1 MRRLL
6 RGQLRFLRRVSVRK
20 HLVIASRGSALA
32 LWQANYVKSCLE
44 ELDPTLTASIKIIK
58 TRGDKITDVPLA
70 QVGGKGLFVKE
81 IEDALLDGRADL
93 AVHSMKDV
101 PMRLPDGLI
110 IGCMPKREA
119 ATDCYLSRKY
129 SSFEALPEG
138 ARVGTSSLRR
148 KTQLLYRRPDL
159 EIVNLRGNVDT
170 RLNKLRD
177 GQYDAIVLA
186 TAGLF
191 RLELSERF
199 ALPFDT
205 DTILPAA
212 GQGAI
217 GIECLEDNYDLL
229 VLFSHLEDRATR
241 VCVDAERAFL
251 ARLDGSCQVPIAAHA
266 RMLDEENILLQGLV
280 ADLDGSVILR
290 DQKSG
295 DASEAER
302 IGENLADQ
310 LIAGGAATILE
321 KINS

>member
-1 MRRLL
+1 MRD
-6 RGQLRFLRRVSVRK
+6 

-32 LWQANYVKSCLE
+32 LWQANYIKSQLE
-44 ELDPTLTASIKIIK
+44 KLDPSLKASIKVIK
-58 TRGDKITDVPLA
+58 TKGDKITDVPLA

-81 IEDALLDGRADL
+81 IEEAILDGRADL

-101 PMRLPDGLI
+101 PMELPEGLI

-119 ATDCYLSRKY
+119 ATDCFLSRKY
-129 SSFEALPEG
+129 ASFENLPKG
-138 ARVGTSSLRR
+138 ARLGTSSLRR
-148 KTQLLYRRPDL
+148 KAQLLYHRPDL

-170 RLNKLRD
+170 RLNKLRED
-177 GQYDAIVLA
+177 EYDAIVLA

-199 ALPFDT
+199 TIPFDT
-205 DTILPAA
+205 DIILPAA

-217 GIECLEDNYDLL
+217 GVECLEDNYDLL

-251 ARLDGSCQVPIAAHA
+251 SRLNGSCQVPIAAYA
-266 RMLDEENILLQGLV
+266 RMLDEENIELNGLV
-280 ADLDGSVILR
+280 ADIDGDLILR
-290 DQKSG
+290 DQKIG
-295 DASEAER
+295 DASRSED
-302 IGENLADQ
+302 IGVSLADQ
-310 LIAGGAATILE
+310 LLAAGAASILD